1 MTFKIKSNF
10 SLIEIENKLSTKT
23 FVCLGFVTIYINLF
37 FIQALRAFIPGIYVS
52 LTHVVFG
59 EDVLINTLTLLAF
72 VFFFL
77 PALTNTI
84 CKKIGLN
91 RLMILSIYIIAIV
104 RFLMVFHLHSK
115 LETIFAGLIVT
126 FYGFFMS
133 TFLTLW
139 IKENDEIDTNHKII
153 FFVLSLFIAILIDYF
168 IRTIGLTLDL
178 SLVTPGLIID
188 WMITQYFWLF
198 IQVPLSVLCIYLTKI
213 HFLRFSN
220 DIKPEKPQN
229 NGNYSTKYSLIFVG
243 IGLFLFLQFNLFI
256 YPNAIAQFTAT
267 NYYFN
272 NILNIIS
279 LMGAICIIL
288 FVKSDFLSDIKII
301 APLNVF
307 LIISLIL
314 FFFFPK
320 DLTYVASV
328 FISIS
333 LIVMYINLYL
343 LFSQMGKIT
352 FKWEKVKTISNA
364 FTIGLLFMALF
375 SVLHIFTTEWA
386 TIGEFLK
393 GLGPIIML
401 LAGIIFSISTF
412 CAIIFKSNQ
421 EELKR

>member
-10 SLIEIENKLSTKT
+10 SLMELENKLSTKT
-23 FVCLGFVTIYINLF
+23 FVSLGFVMIVINLF
-37 FIQALRAFIPGIYVS
+37 FIQAMRAFIPGIYVS

-59 EDVLINTLTLLAF
+59 EDVLINTLILLAF

-91 RLMILSIYIIAIV
+91 RLMILSIYVIAIL
-104 RFLMVFHLHSK
+104 RFVMVFHLHSK

-133 TFLTLW
+133 TFFTLW
-139 IKENDEIDTNHKII
+139 IKEIDDIDTNHKIL
-153 FFVLSLFIAILIDYF
+153 FFILSLFIAFLIDYF
-168 IRTIGLTLDL
+168 IRTLGLTLDL
-178 SLVTPGLIID
+178 SLVTPGLILD

-198 IQVPLSVLCIYLTKI
+198 IQVPLSVLCIYLTKL

-220 DIKPEKPQN
+220 EIKSEKPLN
-229 NGNYSTKYSLIFVG
+229 NGKYSTKYSLIFAG

-288 FVKSDFLSDIKII
+288 FIKSDFLSDIKIT
-301 APLNVF
+301 AGLNIF

-320 DLTYVASV
+320 DLTYIASI

-333 LIVMYINLYL
+333 LIIMYINLYL
-343 LFSQMGKIT
+343 LFSRMAKIS

-364 FTIGLLFMALF
+364 FTIGLLFMVLF
-375 SVLHIFTTEWA
+375 SIFHIFTTEWA
-386 TIGEFLK
+386 TIGEFFK
-393 GLGPIIML
+393 GLGPIVML
-401 LAGIIFSISTF
+401 IGGIIFSISTF
-412 CAIIFKSNQ
+412 CAIIFKSHQ

>member
-1 MTFKIKSNF
+1 MTFKIKSDF

-23 FVCLGFVTIYINLF
+23 FVSLGFVMIIINLF
-37 FIQALRAFIPGIYVS
+37 FIQAMRAFIPGIYVS

-59 EDVLINTLTLLAF
+59 EDVLINTIILLAF
-72 VFFFL
+72 IFFFL

-91 RLMILSIYIIAIV
+91 RLMILSVYIIAII

-115 LETIFAGLIVT
+115 LETIFAGLIVS

-139 IKENDEIDTNHKII
+139 IKETDDIDTNHKIL
-153 FFVLSLFIAILIDYF
+153 FFILSLFIAFLIDYF
-168 IRTIGLTLDL
+168 IRTLGLTMDL

-188 WMITQYFWLF
+188 WMISQYFWLF
-198 IQVPLSVLCIYLTKI
+198 IQIPLSVLCIYFTKV
-213 HFLRFSN
+213 HFVRFSN
-220 DIKPEKPQN
+220 EIKPEKPQN

-272 NILNIIS
+272 NILNIFS
-279 LMGAICIIL
+279 LMGTICIVL
-288 FVKSDFLSDIKII
+288 FIKSDFLSDIKII
-301 APLNVF
+301 AGLNIF

-320 DLTYVASV
+320 NLTYVASI

-343 LFSQMGKIT
+343 LFSRMAKIT
-352 FKWEKVKTISNA
+352 FKWEKVKTMSNA
-364 FTIGLLFMALF
+364 FTIGLLFMLLF

-393 GLGPIIML
+393 GLGPVVML
-401 LAGIIFSISTF
+401 IAGIIFSVSTF
-412 CAIIFKSNQ
+412 CAIIFKSTQ

>member
-1 MTFKIKSNF
+1 MTFKIKSDF
-10 SLIEIENKLSTKT
+10 SLTEMENKLSTKT
-23 FVCLGFVTIYINLF
+23 FVSLGFVMISINLF

-59 EDVLINTLTLLAF
+59 EDVLINTIILLAF

-84 CKKIGLN
+84 SKKIGLN
-91 RLMILSIYIIAIV
+91 RLMILSIYIIAVV
-104 RFLMVFHLHSK
+104 RFLMVFHIHSK

-139 IKENDEIDTNHKII
+139 IKETDDIDTNHKIL
-153 FFVLSLFIAILIDYF
+153 FFILLLFAAFLIDYF
-168 IRTIGLTLDL
+168 IRTVGITLDL

-188 WMITQYFWLF
+188 WTMSQYFWLF
-198 IQVPLSVLCIYLTKI
+198 IQVPLSILCIYLTKV
-213 HFLRFSN
+213 HFLRFS
-220 DIKPEKPQN
+220 DVIKPEKPQN
-229 NGNYSTKYSLIFVG
+229 NEKYSTKYSLIFVG

-272 NILNIIS
+272 NILNIIF
-279 LMGAICIIL
+279 LMITICLVL
-288 FVKSDFLSDIKII
+288 FVKSSFLSDIKII
-301 APLNVF
+301 AGLNLF

-320 DLTYVASV
+320 DLTYMASIFV
-328 FISIS
+328 SIS
-333 LIVMYINLYL
+333 LIVMYLNLYL
-343 LFSQMGKIT
+343 LFSRMAKIT

-364 FTIGLLFMALF
+364 FTIGLLFMVLF

-393 GLGPIIML
+393 GLGPLIML

-412 CAIIFKSNQ
+412 CAIIFNSDH
-421 EELKR
+421 EVFKR